1 VLPEQPAF
9 KVIKDRLE
17 LLDYQVQQAAKALQV
32 LQVRDLLVLPVRLE
46 RQDPKAIKVLQEVRV
61 LQV

>member
-17 LLDYQVQQAAKALQV
+17 LLDYQVQQAAKA
-32 LQVRDLLVLPVRLE
+32 
-46 RQDPKAIKVLQEVRV
+46 IKVLQEVKA

>member
-32 LQVRDLLVLPVRLE
+32 LQLRDLLVLPVRLE